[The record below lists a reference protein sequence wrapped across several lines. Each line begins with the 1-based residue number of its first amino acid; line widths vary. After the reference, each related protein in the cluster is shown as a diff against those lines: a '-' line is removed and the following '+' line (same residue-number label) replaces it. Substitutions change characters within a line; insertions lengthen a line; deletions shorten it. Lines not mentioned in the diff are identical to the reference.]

1 MVEYRVRIG
10 EQELALQVGENGQI
24 SIGGEIHPIQIL
36 QLDDHE
42 FLVRHGSVQ
51 HRLAVVRQGGGFF
64 LVTEGL
70 TLEAAIESPRER
82 LIREHARE
90 RGMEHARAEIHA
102 PMPAMV
108 VRIEVSEGET
118 VTAGQ
123 GLVVLEAMKMENELR
138 APRDGVVKAVHASP
152 GSAVEKGA
160 LLMLL
165 E

>member
-1 MVEYRVRIG
+1 VVDYRVIIG
-10 EQELALQVGENGQI
+10 EQVLELQVGENGQI
-24 SIGGEIHPIQIL
+24 SIGGQMRQVQIL

-42 FLVRHGSVQ
+42 FLVCDGSIQ
-51 HRLAVVRQGGGFF
+51 HRMAVVRQGSGF
-64 LVTEGL
+64 LVVTEGL
-70 TLEAAIESPRER
+70 TLEATVESPRDR

-90 RGMEHARAEIHA
+90 RGLEHTRAEIHA

-108 VRIEVSEGET
+108 VRIEVSEGES
-118 VTAGQ
+118 VSAGQ

-138 APRDGVVKAVHASP
+138 APRDGVVKAIRARP